1 MAKKQQIL
9 LFLKM
14 LSHRS
19 SVMNKS
25 NTHFNERREN
35 LFKENIPAFSVQ
47 EKSCSQF
54 PFRTKIWWQSSRT
67 FQKVN
72 YVTCSLVLWKYTFRV
87 ICAKMLQIRRKI
99 YFKVNTFFYRSL
111 KKRLKKI
118 LYLMKFSL
126 IRISTTIANKKNDKQ
141 SDKKTP

>member
-1 MAKKQQIL
+1 MAKKPQIL

-14 LSHRS
+14 LYDRS

-25 NTHFNERREN
+25 NTLFNERREN
-35 LFKENIPAFSVQ
+35 LFKEDIHVFSVQ
-47 EKSCSQF
+47 GNRAMF
-54 PFRTKIWWQSSRT
+54 PFSRKIWWQSFKA

-72 YVTCSLVLWKYTFRV
+72 YVLVLWKYTFRV

-141 SDKKTP
+141 SE